1 MTPKSRRALSLA
13 LLCPLSAVG
22 QVFPEVT
29 PHISMWDNN
38 HGRGDLSDPCLICR
52 SLTNNGGPVAP
63 PTGWVGDDAIHGMI
77 IQTVD
82 NGKYDFAPEKVARQ
96 VVCRMQRYSQQFQQG
111 RVHLVLKGFA
121 HCPEQPAA
129 GDVQPTCLLHPDDAI
144 PYTPSEFGAGNE
156 ALTVGIRARNPW
168 MTHASEHMKLWI
180 KAFAQEYRRIALT
193 GVLDPSLPA
202 EGCNQLSAIANLT
215 IGEVTMGIYA
225 FPIDR
230 LLIDSETYPDVK
242 DDRVLKAMASGA
254 GDPAHRWNTEP
265 VPGFGGQT
273 LAQLWTA
280 AAGQWDT
287 TDPAFSWDAS
297 IADVLDR
304 TNFPFFRA
312 SKRRVY
318 LWYNAI
324 AYRAKQHILESQVFA
339 PAREILADLGTTPLT
354 GNYGEFAADGQPDE
368 FGWQRVRGPDANR
381 NEDPVGGTIPPPPM
395 VSSKTLPR
403 ISLQSFNESSRM
415 IGYDAL
421 GSWYNFK
428 TQPRGPF
435 TVDQPQLYSVDTSD
449 ASYNHRV
456 RMKNLYLPA
465 NPDEAVE
472 DVFRRVHRHR
482 LETPINSYAGTG
494 QSRVEP
500 YFPAPDAQLGTGVMS
515 HLFTA
520 AFVRDQFA
528 AARAKQHRQINV
540 FHGVGNSQSTP
551 STTLWN
557 RTLSLMQ
564 QVHAFRIQ
572 NWEWT
577 IGDNPGHSVHPL
589 GDITNTLRDPAQLH
603 GPETVLIAT
612 STLDAMPDWA
622 MTEAVAQFETWLPAP
637 GESLQLVYEGRIH
650 IPGMTNIAN
659 PAAFPAHVEISLWD
673 WYDTTHA
680 GGWWHPVVFNDDPF
694 EPHRCLFGT
703 PDLSARRGALFGDG
717 SRFVSSSGHVRVRI
731 AHFVHASVIDTT
743 PFQSRHNLLQV
754 FRHDTFA
761 LPPEGLAAGTGEI
774 GEHSAPLGPDLNTD
788 RAVSAADLDYF
799 FTAFAAD
806 SLAADYDGDGEVT
819 SADVAAFAADY
830 AAAE

>member
-1 MTPKSRRALSLA
+1 
-13 LLCPLSAVG
+13 
-22 QVFPEVT
+22 
-29 PHISMWDNN
+29 MWDNN

-63 PTGWVGDDAIHGMI
+63 ASGWVGDDAIHGMI

-82 NGKYDFAPEKVARQ
+82 NGKFDFAPEKVARQ

-111 RVHLVLKGFA
+111 RVHLMLKGFA

-168 MTHASEHMKLWI
+168 MTHASEHMKL
-180 KAFAQEYRRIALT
+180 
-193 GVLDPSLPA
+193 
-202 EGCNQLSAIANLT
+202 
-215 IGEVTMGIYA
+215 
-225 FPIDR
+225 
-230 LLIDSETYPDVK
+230 
-242 DDRVLKAMASGA
+242 
-254 GDPAHRWNTEP
+254 
-265 VPGFGGQT
+265 
-273 LAQLWTA
+273 
-280 AAGQWDT
+280 
-287 TDPAFSWDAS
+287 
-297 IADVLDR
+297 
-304 TNFPFFRA
+304 
-312 SKRRVY
+312 
-318 LWYNAI
+318 
-324 AYRAKQHILESQVFA
+324 
-339 PAREILADLGTTPLT
+339 
-354 GNYGEFAADGQPDE
+354 
-368 FGWQRVRGPDANR
+368 
-381 NEDPVGGTIPPPPM
+381 
-395 VSSKTLPR
+395 
-403 ISLQSFNESSRM
+403 
-415 IGYDAL
+415 
-421 GSWYNFK
+421 
-428 TQPRGPF
+428 
-435 TVDQPQLYSVDTSD
+435 DQPQLYSVDTSD
-449 ASYNHRV
+449 ASYNHRM
-456 RMKNLYLPA
+456 RMKNLYIPDLPV
-465 NPDEAVE
+465 NPDETTE
-472 DVFRRVHRHR
+472 DAFRRVHRHR
-482 LETPINSYAGTG
+482 VETTMNSYAGAG

-500 YFPAPDAQLGTGVMS
+500 YIPAPDAPLGTGVMN

-528 AARAKQHRQINV
+528 AARAKQLLQINV